1 MTTPYA
7 RIMREKRA
15 LIWPI
20 LAALIINV
28 ALFALVVYPLSQKV
42 ANGEQDAA
50 AAADALTVAKAQ
62 YQNARS
68 TVNGQSQA
76 TSELKRF
83 YDEILPPDI
92 AGARRIAYLRIVQL
106 AQQTNLRFET
116 QTATPSEVRES
127 NLGKWTQTA
136 VLTGEYRDIR
146 RFIHQLETAPEFLVL
161 ERVDLKQ
168 SENEPAA
175 KGITVTVQLAT
186 YFQAAAHGN

>member
-7 RIMREKRA
+7 RIMREKRGM
-15 LIWPI
+15 IWPI
-20 LAALIINV
+20 VAALVINI

-42 ANGEQDAA
+42 ASGEEDAA
-50 AAADALTVAKAQ
+50 AAADALKIAKAQ

-68 TVNGQSQA
+68 TVTGKSQA
-76 TSELKRF
+76 DDELRRF
-83 YDEILPPDI
+83 YEDILPPDI
-92 AGARRIAYLRIVQL
+92 AGARRISYLRVVQL

-116 QTATPSEVRES
+116 QTATPSEVRDS

-136 VLTGEYRDIR
+136 VLTGAYRDIR
-146 RFIHQLETAPEFLVL
+146 RFIHQLETAPEFLVI

-168 SENEPAA
+168 NENETS

-186 YFQAAAHGN
+186 YFRTAGDAN

>member
-1 MTTPYA
+1 VTTPYS

-20 LAALIINV
+20 VAALVINI

-42 ANGEQDAA
+42 ASGEEDAA
-50 AAADALTVAKAQ
+50 AAAEALRSAKAQ

-68 TVNGQSQA
+68 TVTGKSQA
-76 TSELKRF
+76 DDELRRF
-83 YDEILPPDI
+83 YEEILPPDI
-92 AGARRIAYLRIVQL
+92 AGARRISYLRVVQL

-116 QTATPSEVRES
+116 QTATPSEVRDS

-136 VLTGEYRDIR
+136 VLTGAYRDIR
-146 RFIHQLETAPEFLVL
+146 RFVHQLETAPEFLVI

-168 SENEPAA
+168 SENEAN

-186 YFQAAAHGN
+186 YYRAAGDGD

>member
-1 MTTPYA
+1 VTTPYA

-20 LAALIINV
+20 VAALVINL
-28 ALFALVVYPLSQKV
+28 ALFMLVVYPLSQKV
-42 ANGEQDAA
+42 ATGEQDAA
-50 AAADALTVAKAQ
+50 AATDALNAAKRQ

-68 TVNGQSQA
+68 TVNGMSQA
-76 TSELKRF
+76 DDELKKF
-83 YDEILPPDI
+83 YEDVLPPDLP
-92 AGARRIAYLRIVQL
+92 GARRITYLRMVQL

-116 QTATPSEVRES
+116 QTLTPSEVRDSE
-127 NLGKWTQTA
+127 LGKLTQTA

-146 RFIHQLETAPEFLVL
+146 RFLHQLETAPEFLVV

-168 SENEPAA
+168 SENEAQ

-186 YFQAAAHGN
+186 YFRGARHGD

>member
-20 LAALIINV
+20 LAALVINI

-42 ANGEQDAA
+42 ATGEQDAT
-50 AAADALTVAKAQ
+50 AAADALTAAKKQ
-62 YQNARS
+62 YQSARD
-68 TVNGQSQA
+68 TVAGKSQA
-76 TSELKRF
+76 DEELKRF
-83 YDEILPPDI
+83 YENILPPDV
-92 AGARRIAYLRIVQL
+92 AGARRISYLRVVQL
-106 AQQTNLRFET
+106 AQQMNLRFET

-127 NLGKWTQTA
+127 NLGKWTQIA
-136 VLTGEYRDIR
+136 VLTGNYRDIR
-146 RFIHQLETAPEFLVL
+146 RFIHQLETAPEFLVM

-168 SENEPAA
+168 NENETS

-186 YFQAAAHGN
+186 YFRAASDGN

>member
-20 LAALIINV
+20 LAALVINI

-42 ANGEQDAA
+42 ATGEQDAT
-50 AAADALTVAKAQ
+50 AAADALTAAKKQ
-62 YQNARS
+62 YQSARD
-68 TVNGQSQA
+68 TVAGKTQA
-76 TSELKRF
+76 DRELKRF
-83 YDEILPPDI
+83 YEEILPPDV
-92 AGARRIAYLRIVQL
+92 AGARRISNLRVVQL
-106 AQQTNLRFET
+106 AQQMNLRFET

-127 NLGKWTQTA
+127 SLGKWTQIA
-136 VLTGEYRDIR
+136 VLTGNYRDIR
-146 RFIHQLETAPEFLVL
+146 RFIHQLETAPEFLVM

-168 SENEPAA
+168 NENETS

-186 YFQAAAHGN
+186 YFRAASDGN